1 MRVKIQIKNGFGVFQ
16 DMLID
21 PAQKHMLALDFSPD
35 DLLYMERRKL
45 KQAGQQRLI
54 LPAIPI
60 RIKTR
65 VNGPEKG
72 SYLDIVADRTNLDW
86 IAIEL
91 TPTDILRLT
100 AITPGPASRLITYA
114 GPPGQ
119 TPMSMQMLER
129 FKSDWPEFCGTDP
142 HDPKESYGGV
152 PKAIAQQ
159 ESLATAFRI
168 WANEWPPM
176 FHGGTHTAPE
186 AQLILPDGAKV

>member
-1 MRVKIQIKNGFGVFQ
+1 MRVKIQVKNGLGLFQ

-35 DLLYMERRKL
+35 DLLYMERRQVKNV
-45 KQAGQQRLI
+45 GQQRLI
-54 LPAIPI
+54 LPFIPV
-60 RIKTR
+60 RIKVR

-72 SYLDIVADRTNLDW
+72 SYLDVVADRTNLDW

-114 GPPGQ
+114 GPPGN
-119 TPMSMQMLER
+119 TVMNRQMIEQ
-129 FKSDWPEFCGTDP
+129 FKSEWPPFCGTNP
-142 HDPKESYGGV
+142 NDPKEAYGGV
-152 PKAIAQQ
+152 PHALAQQ
-159 ESLATAFRI
+159 DGLASAFRI

-176 FHGGTHTAPE
+176 FHGGQHTAPE
-186 AQLILPDGAKV
+186 AQLILPSGAKV